1 MWNICM
7 VFLWDT
13 EHIGTYSW
21 NIFMVASYG
30 FRSRRV
36 SWWFTMVETI
46 WLLGFICFRACLP
59 QEPELD
65 NLTTCEIRKIP
76 GFWSILTVNRPNF
89 TKKKVGPSQAAGN
102 TCVCPLQQI
111 SVALTV
117 PSAISSSS
125 AGSARSTSRA
135 RWGWT
140 ETATRSKSC
149 MRTLGI
155 QSLRSETSILVAMLW
170 VLLAVVNIGSYL
182 KRTSPHLQMSCGSR
196 NKTLPTKTSHVEP
209 LK

>member
-13 EHIGTYSW
+13 RHIGTYSW

-76 GFWSILTVNRPNF
+76 GFWSILKYAVNHGLYVDILR
-89 TKKKVGPSQAAGN
+89 
-102 TCVCPLQQI
+102 
-111 SVALTV
+111 ALC
-117 PSAISSSS
+117 SCRWISSSD
-125 AGSARSTSRA
+125 
-135 RWGWT
+135 
-140 ETATRSKSC
+140 
-149 MRTLGI
+149 RTPP
-155 QSLRSETSILVAMLW
+155 RRPHDFH
-170 VLLAVVNIGSYL
+170 AVVSGVSHQSYHGMAFSGKSEIEMEFFFMKASNEML
-182 KRTSPHLQMSCGSR
+182 
-196 NKTLPTKTSHVEP
+196 
-209 LK
+209 